1 MCLTVGG
8 VISPPTVSCMHF
20 ARQYRAKWTLVRSQV
35 SSSSL
40 GHLVHQCS
48 TCLTFL
54 TSFFLYLKPA
64 MWWERSRSVQCS
76 MFKSA
81 SFNRPGQDRTD
92 LDLVAF
98 ARLHCADNCPKAY
111 RTYPTGRILCSHSN
125 RSFSRV
131 SSLLLPFFFS
141 RSLPNERTNERI
153 VRLGRRER

>member
-1 MCLTVGG
+1 
-8 VISPPTVSCMHF
+8 
-20 ARQYRAKWTLVRSQV
+20 
-35 SSSSL
+35 
-40 GHLVHQCS
+40 
-48 TCLTFL
+48 
-54 TSFFLYLKPA
+54 
-64 MWWERSRSVQCS
+64 

-141 RSLPNERTNERI
+141 RSLPNERTNERTNSSAWK
-153 VRLGRRER
+153 ERKINNSNIFEQSPIDSVVFCILLSFSLPLLPSYYLFLWFLLVSIF